1 MDVVVVRWPEESD
14 RLEELRSA
22 RVARL
27 LIVAPDASLPEPP
40 DCLEDW
46 IRLPAD
52 DCDVRM
58 RVASLAAR
66 METHDHGTQR
76 PTIDDD
82 GIIRFH
88 GAWISLSPLER
99 LAAQPLVE
107 RFQAVVGR
115 ETLTRHAW
123 PNGAPTRNALD
134 AHMLRLR
141 RRLEPIGLEIRTVR
155 SRGYLLQESSQVMD
169 CIP

>member
-1 MDVVVVRWPEESD
+1 MDVVLVRWPEESD
-14 RLEELRSA
+14 RLGQLRAA

-27 LIVAPDASLPEPP
+27 LIVAPRASLPEPA

-52 DCDVRM
+52 DGDMRT

-66 METHDHGTQR
+66 METHEHGTQR
-76 PTIDDD
+76 PELDDD
-82 GIIRFH
+82 GIIRFR
-88 GAWISLSPLER
+88 GSWISLSPLER
-99 LAAQPLVE
+99 SVALPLVE

-115 ETLTRHAW
+115 ENLARHAW
-123 PNGAPTRNALD
+123 PNRAPTRNALD

-141 RRLEPIGLEIRTVR
+141 RRLESIGLEIKTVR
-155 SRGYLLQESSQVMD
+155 SRGYLLQESRQLTDGSL
-169 CIP
+169 